1 MSGDSGWH
9 AVIHHPAELEL
20 PNWDWD
26 GNDGET
32 DRELPSTVDMGA
44 IKDSGPWDP
53 VANGTTS
60 ENSEDDSESDDD
72 SSGGSDG
79 SNSCSDS
86 NSDSDNDSSD
96 SESNSDYTSDHSEQT
111 FAVEEGN
118 ADQGGLKL
126 KISMKVPK
134 KEDFDKLR
142 SDKVKRLMPRKNK
155 SLAAKSSD
163 CSSDDSDSS
172 IIEAP
177 VLPIPNQMLRQQQK
191 PQPPAS
197 HLARLQQQN
206 NAHLNSTNQTLQSPS
221 KMLPQS
227 IKSHE
232 PYSSN
237 QPSVI
242 QSPQQPQ
249 QPLQELNQEDLAAL
263 LPNEQDHSDAVF
275 DGFEDSESGRL
286 VSKAIERMS
295 LSADS
300 DSSENVNDRNSMP
313 VYSSS
318 LLEQF
323 AEKTALLSEQQS
335 PRKRGRSSK
344 QITKKPS
351 EPEYVSSSNVS
362 PDSGIQSVDNS
373 PLHQVN
379 PTSPPVMPVSN
390 SSSASKVV
398 VSKTDSSP
406 STNHSNVQGSTS
418 STSAT
423 ITTSPSSMTNNS
435 SSGKVIQMSQAA
447 TVAAALAAKAKPV
460 VNVDRVMEQPP
471 KRKPGRPA
479 KHQQSGSQSRG
490 PGRPPKKDNARNQT
504 SASAINKDNPCLK
517 RAKIVVAPCSSKSPV
532 SSSLVKSTTSEGV
545 TLEEKIDRRK
555 KARKS
560 LMDAAPSTTKHS
572 AKNQSVDVSNK
583 VCLTTRKKCSNKLI
597 PDPSVP
603 TVGSKRTKEISSLDN
618 EQPNNSKRIKYDK
631 TVTAKKEGKRKSKSA
646 DRTNESIGQ
655 LDGKKSSKENRHDTT
670 SVPTSAR
677 RPGRKPQQST
687 QTQTTSMT
695 TTTSTATSRRVLKE
709 NKANKKVSGSTFNN
723 NEPMV
728 TSGIG
733 VQTIISLPV
742 INPMKNRSSKRR
754 HNAMLENGK
763 SHHRHHHRHRRRFH
777 MAPKTPIQVDP
788 AVGQEL
794 ERLIEEFTKLCSLG
808 RIGTVGPHNNNNE
821 EANTA
826 LAVGAQIGEL
836 LPQIFHTKKNT
847 KKRKND
853 KLSLLDN
860 SNTGKVQKRRCKSQK
875 ASSSSSCSSA
885 SSTSGASVA
894 GTESSNPNE
903 QRLPL
908 KKRHYHVFSNN
919 SHSNSQ
925 ERRGDEPD
933 HDYDDEEEVD
943 DDEVDEDDADD
954 DEQDDVE
961 EMKEQRKQQSLSRGK
976 DKSVEKKKE
985 DEKASE
991 IDQREEYTANSSA
1004 MEKKKRQKENST
1016 HPTQSNGITNSPDS
1030 STTPTA
1036 FSSFSAAT
1044 VTAVATATVISTL
1057 TSTTSANKTENEN
1070 GSTNNDKLSQ
1080 LNDQQ
1085 TKRKKTINEVKD
1097 LRVTVTKLSVENNH
1111 IVDKIDKIEK
1121 MCAGDKTV
1129 KSFSSDKSTK
1139 IDKSSSG
1146 KIAKNY
1152 TEKSEK
1158 AETRSSEHHL
1168 RPLKNKQKEDKEPTS
1183 NKSNKKDTEVNNKVI
1198 NKKDTENNTAKNS
1211 KKEFENNKS
1220 TKKDIDSSPK
1230 NMKKDS
1236 ESGKSSLLKKDQLY
1250 NSPQQI
1256 KKDSESLK
1264 SLKKDSESKKPD
1276 NNKHLQDLIKNSE
1289 VVLTKT
1295 PTVTCESPALSFTS
1309 VSTSTSGSLAT
1320 IIKKKIRR
1328 RKTINRTGFPTI
1340 KKKKKKLIS
1349 TIESLREDMNTPS
1362 SDMSSIPEA
1371 KEVKKCSLKVTEL
1384 KTARIELEKQE
1395 IPLAKND
1402 LKETNS
1408 KRGDSTSV
1416 ESGKKMDLDTD
1427 EPMSWDN
1434 DSVCLEERMRTCSA
1448 LSKDSEIECD
1458 GTKPCDKLCPVKYEK
1473 VQDSRM
1479 YDENATLEESLE
1491 RYNQSQKI
1499 AVLSEENLR
1508 KLECANSHVSVKIE
1522 THAYLNNNHRR
1533 MRGSASPCP
1542 LTVRN
1547 LKRLKN
1553 EYDTESDAVPSSDVA
1568 SDDQNKPTTG
1578 RRRKQPRW
1586 KKNYLPAGLFS
1597 NYYKEDELRKASNAD
1612 SGSSKNKLT
1621 YDPAEHPHGLLP
1633 PPYHCG
1639 KFLRQRKI
1647 PFQLPYDLWWL
1658 HTHSRLPGRDLV
1670 PSWNYRKI
1678 RSNVYYDVKPATLY
1692 EAQACECKPETGCGD
1707 DCINRM
1713 VFSECSPQLCPC
1725 IERCKNQR
1733 IQKHDWAPGLKKFM
1747 TESKGWGICTQ
1758 QPIKPGEFI
1767 LEYVGEVVSEREF
1780 KSRMA
1785 TRYANDT
1792 HHYCLHLDG
1801 GLVIDG
1807 HRMGGDGRFVNHS
1820 CEPNCEMQKWS
1831 VHGLPRM
1838 ALFASRHIQAGEEL
1852 TYDYN
1857 FALFNPSEGQEC
1869 RCGSNVCRGVIGG
1882 KSQRVP
1888 RISAAINSSTTASSN
1903 NSTNER
1909 RSVGRPRKNAR
1920 KGLITQA
1927 SPIRNDVP
1935 ANDAGTL
1942 TRRFKG
1948 IIRRRRFG
1956 PDGAPLSGI
1965 PPFKLSN
1972 QQRCF
1977 IQEHHCF
1984 LIRNIERMRKR
1995 QMLSAQLSMQNKSV
2009 AKAAGPSGI
2018 NSQSSKERITSD
2030 GKINSEVI
2038 FTNLTALT
2046 NPSSRTV
2053 RTRRLA
2059 QAQDD
2064 PEVNKTAKLAK
2075 VLKDLYTVLT
2085 SAKDEN
2091 DELLCSPFIALPSKR
2106 KVPEYYEKVLEPI
2119 DLTTIDQNI
2128 EAGHYKTA
2136 EQFDQD
2142 VIKLFENNVRFFGRT
2157 SDIGI
2162 AAARLR
2168 KIYLSRKVDFVS
2180 PITEATGL
2188 PPSQA
2193 FLPPRGSTAGEED
2206 VIRCICGLHRDEGL
2220 MIQCERCLVWQHCD
2234 CVRADAS
2241 VESYMCERCQP
2252 REVDY
2257 EIPLENEE
2265 EEDGKKYYVTLMRDD
2280 LQLRTGDTIYVLR
2293 DTPDKNTY
2301 KTIEKFN
2308 YEEMDIFRIERLWKN
2323 EKGERFVF
2331 GHHYLRP
2338 HETYHEPTR
2347 KFYKNE
2353 LVCAPL
2359 YEAVP
2364 CDLVAGRCWV
2374 LDPHTFCKGRP
2385 IGAPPEHIYIC
2396 EYRVDRAAKMFTKVA
2411 RARHQICT
2419 KPYAFET
2426 FVQRLKIYR
2435 DYFPH
2440 HVDKVLKNTKEK
2452 KKTSQDVEQTK
2463 SKSDSREYTKS
2474 SDKDQPK
2481 PRGRRKLIENSSITT
2496 HIKFVQRETRK
2507 KKLNTILLN
2516 LLDKMPNKNDPLDVT
2531 NLLDR
2536 NRRNRKRP
2544 GILNP

>member
-1 MSGDSGWH
+1 M
-9 AVIHHPAELEL
+9 
-20 PNWDWD
+20 
-26 GNDGET
+26 
-32 DRELPSTVDMGA
+32 
-44 IKDSGPWDP
+44 
-53 VANGTTS
+53 
-60 ENSEDDSESDDD
+60 
-72 SSGGSDG
+72 
-79 SNSCSDS
+79 
-86 NSDSDNDSSD
+86 
-96 SESNSDYTSDHSEQT
+96 
-111 FAVEEGN
+111 
-118 ADQGGLKL
+118 
-126 KISMKVPK
+126 
-134 KEDFDKLR
+134 
-142 SDKVKRLMPRKNK
+142 
-155 SLAAKSSD
+155 
-163 CSSDDSDSS
+163 
-172 IIEAP
+172 
-177 VLPIPNQMLRQQQK
+177 
-191 PQPPAS
+191 
-197 HLARLQQQN
+197 
-206 NAHLNSTNQTLQSPS
+206 
-221 KMLPQS
+221 
-227 IKSHE
+227 
-232 PYSSN
+232 
-237 QPSVI
+237 
-242 QSPQQPQ
+242 
-249 QPLQELNQEDLAAL
+249 
-263 LPNEQDHSDAVF
+263 
-275 DGFEDSESGRL
+275 
-286 VSKAIERMS
+286 
-295 LSADS
+295 
-300 DSSENVNDRNSMP
+300 
-313 VYSSS
+313 
-318 LLEQF
+318 
-323 AEKTALLSEQQS
+323 
-335 PRKRGRSSK
+335 
-344 QITKKPS
+344 
-351 EPEYVSSSNVS
+351 
-362 PDSGIQSVDNS
+362 
-373 PLHQVN
+373 
-379 PTSPPVMPVSN
+379 
-390 SSSASKVV
+390 
-398 VSKTDSSP
+398 
-406 STNHSNVQGSTS
+406 
-418 STSAT
+418 
-423 ITTSPSSMTNNS
+423 
-435 SSGKVIQMSQAA
+435 
-447 TVAAALAAKAKPV
+447 
-460 VNVDRVMEQPP
+460 
-471 KRKPGRPA
+471 
-479 KHQQSGSQSRG
+479 
-490 PGRPPKKDNARNQT
+490 
-504 SASAINKDNPCLK
+504 
-517 RAKIVVAPCSSKSPV
+517 
-532 SSSLVKSTTSEGV
+532 
-545 TLEEKIDRRK
+545 
-555 KARKS
+555 
-560 LMDAAPSTTKHS
+560 
-572 AKNQSVDVSNK
+572 
-583 VCLTTRKKCSNKLI
+583 
-597 PDPSVP
+597 
-603 TVGSKRTKEISSLDN
+603 
-618 EQPNNSKRIKYDK
+618 KYDK
-631 TVTAKKEGKRKSKSA
+631 TVTVKKEGKRKSKSA

-655 LDGKKSSKENRHDTT
+655 LDGKKNSKENRHDTT

-687 QTQTTSMT
+687 QSQTTLMT

-723 NEPMV
+723 NEPML

-733 VQTIISLPV
+733 VPTIISLPV

-754 HNAMLENGK
+754 HNAVLENGK

-961 EMKEQRKQQSLSRGK
+961 EMKEQRKQQPSSRGK

-985 DEKASE
+985 DEKATE
-991 IDQREEYTANSSA
+991 IDQREECMANSLA
-1004 MEKKKRQKENST
+1004 IEGKKRQKENST

-1044 VTAVATATVISTL
+1044 VTAVVTATVTSTS
-1057 TSTTSANKTENEN
+1057 TSTTSTNKTENEN

-1111 IVDKIDKIEK
+1111 IVDKIEKIEK

-1152 TEKSEK
+1152 AEKSEK

-1168 RPLKNKQKEDKEPTS
+1168 RPLKNKQKEDKEPT
-1183 NKSNKKDTEVNNKVI
+1183 NKSNKKDTEVNNKVTI
-1198 NKKDTENNTAKNS
+1198 KKDAENNTVKNA

-1220 TKKDIDSSPK
+1220 TKKDTGSSPK

-1236 ESGKSSLLKKDQLY
+1236 ESGKSSLLKKDQLC
-1250 NSPQQI
+1250 NSPKQI

-1264 SLKKDSESKKPD
+1264 SIKKDSESKKPD

-1289 VVLTKT
+1289 VVLSKT

-1349 TIESLREDMNTPS
+1349 TIESLRDDMNTPS
-1362 SDMSSIPEA
+1362 SDMSSIPEV
-1371 KEVKKCSLKVTEL
+1371 KEVKKCSPKITEL
-1384 KTARIELEKQE
+1384 KTARIEIKKQE

-1408 KRGDSTSV
+1408 KRGDNTSV

-1491 RYNQSQKI
+1491 
-1499 AVLSEENLR
+1499 
-1508 KLECANSHVSVKIE
+1508 
-1522 THAYLNNNHRR
+1522 
-1533 MRGSASPCP
+1533 
-1542 LTVRN
+1542 
-1547 LKRLKN
+1547 
-1553 EYDTESDAVPSSDVA
+1553 
-1568 SDDQNKPTTG
+1568 
-1578 RRRKQPRW
+1578 
-1586 KKNYLPAGLFS
+1586 
-1597 NYYKEDELRKASNAD
+1597 
-1612 SGSSKNKLT
+1612 
-1621 YDPAEHPHGLLP
+1621 
-1633 PPYHCG
+1633 
-1639 KFLRQRKI
+1639 
-1647 PFQLPYDLWWL
+1647 
-1658 HTHSRLPGRDLV
+1658 
-1670 PSWNYRKI
+1670 RKI

-1869 RCGSNVCRGVIGG
+1869 RCGSNICRGVIGG

-1888 RISAAINSSTTASSN
+1888 RISAAINSSTTATSN

-1927 SPIRNDVP
+1927 SPVRNDIP
-1935 ANDAGTL
+1935 ANDAGTS

-1995 QMLSAQLSMQNKSV
+1995 QMLSAQLSIQNKSV
-2009 AKAAGPSGI
+2009 AKAAGTSGI
-2018 NSQSSKERITSD
+2018 NCQASKEKTTSD
-2030 GKINSEVI
+2030 VKTNSEVI

-2091 DELLCSPFIALPSKR
+2091 DELLCSPFITLPSKR

-2252 REVDY
+2252 REVNY

-2385 IGAPPEHIYIC
+2385 VGAPPEHIYIC

-2463 SKSDSREYTKS
+2463 SKSDFREYTKS

-2481 PRGRRKLIENSSITT
+2481 QRGRRKLLENSSITT
-2496 HIKFVQRETRK
+2496 HIKFVQRETKK